1 MCGVVVCAVVVI
13 VVVVVVVG
21 WRGYRSIVYALSL
34 Q

>member
-21 WRGYRSIVYALSL
+21 WRGYRSIVYVPSL